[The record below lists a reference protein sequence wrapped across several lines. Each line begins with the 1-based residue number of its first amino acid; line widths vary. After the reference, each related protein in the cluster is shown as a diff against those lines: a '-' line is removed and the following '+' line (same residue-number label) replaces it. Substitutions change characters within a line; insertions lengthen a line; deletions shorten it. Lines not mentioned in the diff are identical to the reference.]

1 MSRKLSLKIV
11 FLLSDFYLGDM
22 SCLYKLEVICIIL
35 YVVMYENKILTLKS
49 FIYQKA
55 FEGKSEIHLKK
66 N

>member
-1 MSRKLSLKIV
+1 MNKTDTKV
-11 FLLSDFYLGDM
+11 FALGG
-22 SCLYKLEVICIIL
+22 LGEVGKNM